1 VHVGLGTFVQN
12 MERRHDDADVYAH
25 EMALADQA
33 EPLGFDSVW
42 GAEHHFDGYHMMP
55 NVAQFLTWVAGRTER
70 VKLGSM
76 VMVVPWHHPV
86 RLAEEV
92 CVLDQ
97 LSRGR
102 VILGLGRGLGRIE
115 FDGFGVEMAESRT
128 RFVEHSRAILQGLE
142 TGRMAS
148 DGSLYRQSEI
158 ELRPGPFAS
167 FRGRVYASAIS
178 PESARIM
185 AELGIGIMVIAQKP
199 WETTIADVENYR
211 QVYREIN
218 GTEAP
223 KPIIATWVAVHD
235 SEEAANELFERHI
248 VGYSQTVLQH
258 YEFAN
263 PHLAGIPGY
272 EYYGKLSEN
281 VAKHGPDKFARFLA
295 ELQVWGTPD
304 QVTERVVENV
314 RRIDAGGVI
323 TLFSYGG
330 MPFDTAKANL
340 ALFAERVLPALQ
352 KIDTGP
358 PIGRA

>member
-1 VHVGLGTFVQN
+1 MHVGLGVFVQN
-12 MERRHDDADVYAH
+12 LERQHSDAEVYAH
-25 EMALADQA
+25 ELALADQA

-55 NVAQFLTWVAGRTER
+55 NVAQFLTWVAARTER
-70 VKLGSM
+70 VQLGSM
-76 VMVVPWHHPV
+76 VMVLPWHHPV

-97 LSRGR
+97 MSRGR

-115 FDGFGVEMAESRT
+115 FNGFGVEMGESRP
-128 RFVEHSRAILQGLE
+128 RFVEYSRAILEGLR

-148 DGSLYRQSEI
+148 DGSVYRQSEI

-167 FRGRVYASAIS
+167 FEGRVYASAVS

-199 WETTIADVENYR
+199 WETTEAEIANYR
-211 QVYREIN
+211 QLFREIN
-218 GTEAP
+218 GREPP

-235 SEEAANELFERHI
+235 SENGAQELFDRYLMTYCNSILE
-248 VGYSQTVLQH
+248 H

-263 PHLAGIPGY
+263 PHLAAIPGY
-272 EYYGKLSEN
+272 EYYGRLSEN
-281 VAKHGPDKFARFLA
+281 LAKHGADKFARFLA

-304 QVTERVVENV
+304 RVTEQITENV

-323 TLFSYGG
+323 GIFSYGG
-330 MPFDTAKANL
+330 MPHDAASANL
-340 ALFAERVLPALQ
+340 ALFAERVLPVLQ
-352 KIDTGP
+352 KVDTGP
-358 PIGRA
+358 PIG